1 MDITTRSLAHARSRT
16 NHSLRAW
23 FAADARHYTPRQ
35 LRIFTS
41 SLFFLL
47 AVGCS
52 TGITVHD
59 EDRAAELVAD
69 CLAAFK
75 SNEGIH
81 LAYEWTDERFKEEMP
96 FSEFSKIVSSIRN
109 KNQGADIRLVG
120 YEIIKSREAI
130 IVYANSKISEEE
142 MHFKFILVGT
152 KHKDYYLLN
161 LSTNDSGFNKNEMYK
176 EYRQSIVVKGV

>member
-1 MDITTRSLAHARSRT
+1 M
-16 NHSLRAW
+16 
-23 FAADARHYTPRQ
+23 
-35 LRIFTS
+35 RIFAS

-47 AVGCS
+47 VVGCNI
-52 TGITVHD
+52 GIAVHD
-59 EDRAAELVAD
+59 EDRAAELVVD

-81 LAYEWTDERFKEEMP
+81 LAYEWTDDRFKEEMP
-96 FSEFSKIVSSIRN
+96 FSEFSKFVSSIRN

-120 YEIIKSREAI
+120 YEITRSKEAI
-130 IVYANSKISEEE
+130 IVYANSKISEEK
-142 MHFKFILVGT
+142 MYFKFILAGT

-161 LSTNDSGFNKNEMYK
+161 LSTNDSGFNKNGIYK

>member
-1 MDITTRSLAHARSRT
+1 MRILA
-16 NHSLRAW
+16 
-23 FAADARHYTPRQ
+23 
-35 LRIFTS
+35 S

-47 AVGCS
+47 VVGCNI
-52 TGITVHD
+52 GITVHD

-75 SNEGIH
+75 SDEGIH
-81 LAYEWTDERFKEEMP
+81 LAYEWTDDSFKEEMP

-120 YEIIKSREAI
+120 YEIIRSREAI
-130 IVYANSKISEEE
+130 IVYANSLISEEK
-142 MHFKFILVGT
+142 MHFKFILAGT

-161 LSTNDSGFNKNEMYK
+161 LSTNDSGFNKSGIYK

>member
-1 MDITTRSLAHARSRT
+1 M
-16 NHSLRAW
+16 
-23 FAADARHYTPRQ
+23 
-35 LRIFTS
+35 RIFAS

-47 AVGCS
+47 VVGCNI
-52 TGITVHD
+52 GITVHD

-81 LAYEWTDERFKEEMP
+81 LAYEWTDDKFKEEMP
-96 FSEFSKIVSSIRN
+96 FSEFSKFVSSIRN

-120 YEIIKSREAI
+120 YEIIKSKEVI
-130 IVYANSKISEEE
+130 IVYASSKISEEK
-142 MHFKFILVGT
+142 MHLKFILAGT
-152 KHKDYYLLN
+152 KHKDYYLLK
-161 LSTNDSGFNKNEMYK
+161 LSTNGSGFNKNGIYK

>member
-1 MDITTRSLAHARSRT
+1 MRILA
-16 NHSLRAW
+16 
-23 FAADARHYTPRQ
+23 
-35 LRIFTS
+35 S

-47 AVGCS
+47 VVGCNI
-52 TGITVHD
+52 GITVHD

-75 SNEGIH
+75 SDEGIH
-81 LAYEWTDERFKEEMP
+81 LAYEWTDDRFKEEMP

-120 YEIIKSREAI
+120 YEIIRSKEAI
-130 IVYANSKISEEE
+130 IVYANSRISEEKI
-142 MHFKFILVGT
+142 HFKFILAGT

-161 LSTNDSGFNKNEMYK
+161 LSTNDSGFNKNGIYK

>member
-1 MDITTRSLAHARSRT
+1 MPGTNKANACSRT
-16 NHSLRAW
+16 KCPLRAH
-23 FAADARHYTPRQ
+23 FAADSGRYTPKQ
-35 LRIFTS
+35 MRIFAS

-47 AVGCS
+47 VVGCS

-81 LAYEWTDERFKEEMP
+81 LAYEWTDDRFKEEMP

-120 YEIIKSREAI
+120 YEIIRSKEAI
-130 IVYANSKISEEE
+130 IVYANSKISEEK
-142 MHFKFILVGT
+142 MHFKFILAGT

-161 LSTNDSGFNKNEMYK
+161 LSTNDSGFNKNGIYK

>member
-1 MDITTRSLAHARSRT
+1 MPGRVRT
-16 NHSLRAW
+16 
-23 FAADARHYTPRQ
+23 FA
-35 LRIFTS
+35 S

-47 AVGCS
+47 VVGCS

-69 CLAAFK
+69 CLASFK

-81 LAYEWTDERFKEEMP
+81 LAYEWTDDRFKEEVP
-96 FSEFSKIVSSIRN
+96 LSEFSKIVASIRN

-120 YEIIKSREAI
+120 YEVISSKEAI
-130 IVYANSKISEEE
+130 IVYATSKVSEAE
-142 MHFKFILVGT
+142 MHFKFVLAGT

-161 LSTNDSGFNKNEMYK
+161 LSTNDSGFNKNRIYK

>member
-1 MDITTRSLAHARSRT
+1 M
-16 NHSLRAW
+16 
-23 FAADARHYTPRQ
+23 
-35 LRIFTS
+35 RIFGP

-47 AVGCS
+47 VVGCNI
-52 TGITVHD
+52 GITVHD

-81 LAYEWTDERFKEEMP
+81 LAYEWTDDRFKEEMP

-120 YEIIKSREAI
+120 NEIIISKEAN
-130 IVYANSKISEEE
+130 IVYAKSNIREYK
-142 MHFKFILVGT
+142 MHYKFILAVT
-152 KHKDYYLLN
+152 KHKYYYLLN
-161 LSTNDSGFNKNEMYK
+161 
-176 EYRQSIVVKGV
+176 